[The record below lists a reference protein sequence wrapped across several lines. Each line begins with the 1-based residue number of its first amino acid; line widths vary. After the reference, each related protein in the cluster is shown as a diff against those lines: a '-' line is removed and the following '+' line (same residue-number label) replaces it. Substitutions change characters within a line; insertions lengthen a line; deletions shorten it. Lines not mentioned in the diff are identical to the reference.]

1 MLKERE
7 REGEVFFIYPFHSI
21 KSAIVEGR
29 NVAEG
34 EGEGGGGGR
43 EGEGQLDPALGLG
56 QARDEAAGV
65 ADRLSRGD

>member
-1 MLKERE
+1 MYVQTVE
-7 REGEVFFIYPFHSI
+7 EV
-21 KSAIVEGR
+21 GG
-29 NVAEG
+29 VA
-34 EGEGGGGGR
+34 GGR